1 MASPEVTY
9 EVFDDLGY
17 CIEDSTVIDKL
28 ILLCNVYEM
37 NVIKLSKEYLTYAL
51 EKKYD
56 NSTLE
61 ILQKF
66 EEEVLKN
73 LSDSQKPRESDI
85 NSSKKS
91 LPNMSN
97 SEIHKEFDFEDE
109 DIELADL
116 SSSESE
122 FETNLKKQL
131 NQPNTSSESEYSTE
145 EDEKSEAKS
154 KRPKLVKKPFFPQSN
169 TRWDK
174 TSVTVMMT
182 FEMNL
187 FASEFTSKL
196 VLSPF
201 YYKYCHYYTA
211 NLYCPITISFLRWL
225 VGMNE
230 KSCTLLVNRKI
241 GKN

>member
-169 TRWDK
+169 TR
-174 TSVTVMMT
+174 
-182 FEMNL
+182 
-187 FASEFTSKL
+187 
-196 VLSPF
+196 
-201 YYKYCHYYTA
+201 
-211 NLYCPITISFLRWL
+211 
-225 VGMNE
+225 
-230 KSCTLLVNRKI
+230 
-241 GKN
+241 